1 MVLIM
6 NDNLLV
12 SPILSSASSFVK
24 CLPVRISALLV
35 VVTNMLHRSL
45 QSLTVATS
53 YVMAAGRALIWFI
66 SMMIT
71 LQPKPL
77 RD

>member
-1 MVLIM
+1 MVLM
-6 NDNLLV
+6 VNDNLFR
-12 SPILSSASSFVK
+12 LSHLLIGIFFCEMFTSEDIGLAGGGDEYVT
-24 CLPVRISALLV
+24 PVTAI
-35 VVTNMLHRSL
+35 
-45 QSLTVATS
+45 LTVATS